1 MDGLATTGLVT
12 WLNSLQPQV
21 EAAVIS
27 AVATAVGIVGT
38 TVVGLAGFR
47 HARRV
52 AKAAFDGQRQMSIDE
67 RRFAV
72 YEDAVK
78 YLLRLTELRPEFYP
92 FWPEMSDPPR
102 DPKASPNDRVA
113 PAEQGADI
121 EARIVAWASN
131 DIRSLWQQMRDSD
144 DQVDVGRMQLRFRS
158 GQTDFAP
165 ADPITSPEELERVK
179 RLINASTQAAHQLRQ
194 RVIEAIRKEL
204 VGAEHLK

>member
-27 AVATAVGIVGT
+27 AVATAVGIIGT

-52 AKAAFDGQRQMSIDE
+52 ANATLEGQRQTSIDE

-78 YLLRLTELRPEFYP
+78 YLLRLTELRPEFYA
-92 FWPEMSDPPR
+92 FWPEINDSSPDF
-102 DPKASPNDRVA
+102 KASPPDHGA
-113 PAEQGADI
+113 PLGQGADI
-121 EARIVAWASN
+121 DARIVAWASN
-131 DIRSLWQQMRDSD
+131 EIRSLWQQMRDAD

-158 GQTDFAP
+158 GQTDFVP
-165 ADPITSPEELERVK
+165 AHPIATPEELQAVK
-179 RLINASTQAAHQLRQ
+179 GLINDSTQAAHHRRQ
-194 RVIEAIRKEL
+194 GVIEAIRKDL
-204 VGAEHLK
+204 VGTKALK